1 MRLWTSPEMAQV
13 ESVYT
18 LRISLYH
25 ADNIGNAQGRENRG
39 KLYINIAINPFLE
52 QEPPKTLSHLLKKP
66 NLEVWK
72 D

>member
-25 ADNIGNAQGRENRG
+25 ADNIGNAKRRENIG
-39 KLYINIAINPFLE
+39 KL
-52 QEPPKTLSHLLKKP
+52 
-66 NLEVWK
+66 
-72 D
+72 